1 MMLVKTGSIKNQ
13 NNNET
18 HIAIDSKQLNGNE
31 RKLQQET
38 KKNEQTPLKVKSNND
53 ETVNSWCL

>member
-53 ETVNSWCL
+53 ETVNS